1 MESQIINCPNCK
13 QATAAKASLAG
24 KSVRCPH
31 CRSIFQV
38 PQKEVKAVKEDVD
51 DSLPTISVGE
61 KSYSSSAMK
70 KKPGVPIWVT
80 ASAFG
85 LLMVLVVWNGAYLQ
99 NAFRSFTGLGMVD
112 VSGEVFFTTK
122 AGSVAKGAGL
132 EVYMSPMNPTSKR
145 DFVATLAKRA
155 SLKNEMDKLLSKSGL
170 PEIDGGE
177 NIDDFLKRRDRL
189 YDQFRAKNPRYGEA
203 LREAKYLE
211 EQAQKILTDGMITM
225 QTNSE
230 GKFRAAIPPGD
241 YVLWTSTNVYGE
253 EAFIWCMTVKV
264 ENSTQFIYANDEHI
278 ISTKHY
284 SSDTTSLAFLRMG
297 KPMPNDVQLKA
308 SMFSQLTEKFTIS
321 LK

>member
-1 MESQIINCPNCK
+1 MWVRKPAMESQIINCPNCK

-31 CRSIFQV
+31 CRRIFQV
-38 PQKEVKAVKEDVD
+38 PQKEVKAVKEEVD

-61 KSYSSSAMK
+61 KSSSSSAMK

-80 ASAFG
+80 AGAFS

-122 AGSVAKGAGL
+122 AGIVAKGAGL

-170 PEIDGGE
+170 LEIGGE
-177 NIDDFLKRRDRL
+177 RIDRL

-278 ISTKHY
+278 ISTRHY
-284 SSDTTSLAFLRMG
+284 SSDTTRLAYLRMG
-297 KPMPNDVQLKA
+297 KPMPNDEQLKT
-308 SMFSQLTEKFTIS
+308 SMFSQLTEKFTSS